1 MGRITM
7 SAHTSEQEIIGY
19 TVRVAERLES
29 IDSMD
34 KMNILEVNYTV
45 NERAGVTGVEF
56 VLTVG
61 GPDVRVDALSG
72 RIRGSWG
79 GDTHTTHFDSDVVE
93 EYARM
98 LARQFEEG
106 HGL

>member
-1 MGRITM
+1 M
-7 SAHTSEQEIIGY
+7 STHPSEAEIVGY
-19 TVRVAERLES
+19 TVRQAERLES
-29 IDSMD
+29 IDD
-34 KMNILEVNYTV
+34 PDQLGILEVNYTV
-45 NERAGVTGVEF
+45 NERVGVTGVEF

-61 GPDVRVDALSG
+61 GPDVRVNALSG
-72 RIRGSWG
+72 TVRGAWG

-98 LARQFEEG
+98 LARQFEEE

>member
-1 MGRITM
+1 MA
-7 SAHTSEQEIIGY
+7 AHTSEQDIIGY
-19 TVRVAERLES
+19 TIRAAERLES
-29 IDSMD
+29 IDSYEEL
-34 KMNILEVNYTV
+34 NILEVNYEV
-45 NERAGVTGVEF
+45 NERAGVTGVEL

-61 GPDVRVDALSG
+61 GPDVRVNALSG
-72 RIRGSWG
+72 TVRGAWG

-93 EYARM
+93 DYARM

>member
-1 MGRITM
+1 MAPTHPSEADIVGR
-7 SAHTSEQEIIGY
+7 
-19 TVRVAERLES
+19 TVRQAERLEK
-29 IDSMD
+29 IDSVEQL
-34 KMNILEVNYTV
+34 NILEVNYTV
-45 NERAGVTGVEF
+45 NQTAGVTGIEL

-61 GPDVRVDALSG
+61 GPDVRVNALSG
-72 RIRGSWG
+72 TVRGAWG

-98 LARQFEEG
+98 LARQFEEE

>member
-1 MGRITM
+1 M
-7 SAHTSEQEIIGY
+7 STHPTEAEIVGY
-19 TVRVAERLES
+19 TVRQAERLES
-29 IDSMD
+29 IDD
-34 KMNILEVNYTV
+34 IDQLGILEVNHTV
-45 NERAGVTGVEF
+45 NERVGVTGVEF

-72 RIRGSWG
+72 RVRGSWG
-79 GDTHTTHFDSDVVE
+79 GDTHTTHFNSDVVE

>member
-1 MGRITM
+1 M
-7 SAHTSEQEIIGY
+7 SAHTSEEDIIGY
-19 TVRVAERLES
+19 TVRAAERFEG
-29 IDSMD
+29 IDTVD
-34 KMNILEVNYTV
+34 ELNILEVNYTV
-45 NERAGVTGVEF
+45 NESAGVTGVEL

-61 GPDVRVDALSG
+61 GPDVRVNALSG
-72 RIRGSWG
+72 TVRGAWG

-98 LARQFEEG
+98 LARQFEEE

>member
-1 MGRITM
+1 M
-7 SAHTSEQEIIGY
+7 STHPSEAEIVGY
-19 TVRVAERLES
+19 TVRQAERLET
-29 IDSMD
+29 IDTAEELG
-34 KMNILEVNYTV
+34 ILEVNYTV
-45 NERAGVTGVEF
+45 NESAGVTGVEL

-61 GPDVRVDALSG
+61 GPDVRVNALSG
-72 RIRGSWG
+72 TVRGAWG

-98 LARQFEEG
+98 LARQFEEE

>member
-1 MGRITM
+1 M

-19 TVRVAERLES
+19 TVRVTERLES

-34 KMNILEVNYTV
+34 EMNILEVNYDV
-45 NERAGVTGVEF
+45 NERAGVTGVEL

-61 GPDVRVDALSG
+61 GPDVRVNALSG
-72 RIRGSWG
+72 TVRGAWG

-93 EYARM
+93 DYAQM
-98 LARQFEEG
+98 LADTFENQ
-106 HGL
+106 HDL

>member
-1 MGRITM
+1 M
-7 SAHTSEQEIIGY
+7 STHPSEAEIVGY
-19 TVRVAERLES
+19 TVRQAERLES
-29 IDSMD
+29 IDD
-34 KMNILEVNYTV
+34 PDQLGILEVNYTV
-45 NERAGVTGVEF
+45 NESVGVTGVEL

-61 GPDVRVDALSG
+61 GPDVRVNTLSG
-72 RIRGSWG
+72 TVRGSWG

-98 LARQFEEG
+98 LARQFEEE